1 MSQTPNLPEDVAR
14 VVISPHAYAEGAPVH
29 EAYRW
34 IRANVP
40 LGQAHVEGIY
50 PFWIVSR
57 HADILE
63 ISRQNDLFR
72 SGEMPTTFTSI
83 EGDKTVRAMTGGS
96 PHLLRTLVQMD
107 APDHAK
113 YRVLTQSWF
122 LPQNIRRLEERIRQ
136 IAREH
141 VDRMARLGGECDF
154 VRDVALT
161 YPLRVV
167 MEILGVPHEDE
178 PRMLKLT
185 QELFGASDPE
195 LNRSR
200 SDFARGEGSGLG
212 DLQATIAD
220 FFAYFKAI
228 TDDRKAHPGA
238 DLATV
243 IANGTIDGAAI
254 NDFEAMGYYVIVA
267 TAGHDTT
274 SSSTAGAVWAM
285 CDFPEAF
292 AKVKADP
299 SLIPGLVDEAIRW
312 ETPVKHFMRS
322 ATADAEVGGQTIA
335 KGDWLWLAYPSGN
348 RDEAVFD
355 EPDDFRPDRS
365 PNRHL
370 AFGYGAHLCLGQ
382 HLAKMEMRI
391 LFEELMPR
399 LKSLE
404 FAGQPTRSEASFVSG
419 PKRLP
424 IRYAMA

>member
-167 MEILGVPHEDE
+167 MEILGHSAIALTMNTYSHVAPEISREAADRMAQMLWQDDEDQADGDESE
-178 PRMLKLT
+178 P
-185 QELFGASDPE
+185 
-195 LNRSR
+195 
-200 SDFARGEGSGLG
+200 GEG
-212 DLQATIAD
+212 
-220 FFAYFKAI
+220 
-228 TDDRKAHPGA
+228 R
-238 DLATV
+238 
-243 IANGTIDGAAI
+243 
-254 NDFEAMGYYVIVA
+254 
-267 TAGHDTT
+267 
-274 SSSTAGAVWAM
+274 
-285 CDFPEAF
+285 
-292 AKVKADP
+292 
-299 SLIPGLVDEAIRW
+299 
-312 ETPVKHFMRS
+312 
-322 ATADAEVGGQTIA
+322 
-335 KGDWLWLAYPSGN
+335 
-348 RDEAVFD
+348 
-355 EPDDFRPDRS
+355 
-365 PNRHL
+365 
-370 AFGYGAHLCLGQ
+370 
-382 HLAKMEMRI
+382 
-391 LFEELMPR
+391 
-399 LKSLE
+399 
-404 FAGQPTRSEASFVSG
+404 
-419 PKRLP
+419 
-424 IRYAMA
+424 